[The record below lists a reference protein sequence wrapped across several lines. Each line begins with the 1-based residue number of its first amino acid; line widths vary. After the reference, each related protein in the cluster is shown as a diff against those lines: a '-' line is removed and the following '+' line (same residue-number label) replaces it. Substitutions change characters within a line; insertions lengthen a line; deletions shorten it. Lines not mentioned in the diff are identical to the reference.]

1 MAKHPKISRLLSAL
15 VVTLTVGTVIG
26 LLDHH
31 EVSAINGAKGASTNG
46 TARLKGANGT
56 SGLHAPGANGNTE
69 NGVNGTI

>member
-1 MAKHPKISRLLSAL
+1 M
-15 VVTLTVGTVIG
+15 
-26 LLDHH
+26 
-31 EVSAINGAKGASTNG
+31 SAINGAKGASTNG